1 MMVINCFGLARPI
14 NLLCSP
20 VVLIYFIFGGGGGV
34 VQFFNLL
41 SIKAF
46 LQIKLLNIL
55 KLHLQ

>member
-1 MMVINCFGLARPI
+1 MMVINCFGLALPI
-14 NLLCSP
+14 NLLRAP
-20 VVLIYFIFGGGGGV
+20 VVLIYFIFGGGGV

-41 SIKAF
+41 FIKAF